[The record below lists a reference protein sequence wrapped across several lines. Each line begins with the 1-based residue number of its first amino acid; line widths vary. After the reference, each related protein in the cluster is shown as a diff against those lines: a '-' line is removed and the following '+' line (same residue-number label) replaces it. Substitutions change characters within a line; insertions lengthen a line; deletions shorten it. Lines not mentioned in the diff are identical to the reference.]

1 MTYTFPKTSGRMAL
15 EDMLLKDL
23 RRPAGLTPLFGI
35 GEREAVVVERV
46 LHERRLAGERLQN
59 ISALLSC
66 IEADYEAYRCG
77 RMSKDRLLA
86 SVWATLQVLHRQTV
100 VGDAEVLG
108 ID

>member
-1 MTYTFPKTSGRMAL
+1 MTYAFPKTAGRVAL

-23 RRPAGLTPLFGI
+23 RHPSGLTPLFGI
-35 GEREAVVVERV
+35 GEREGMVVERV

-66 IEADYEAYRCG
+66 IEADFVAFG
-77 RMSKDRLLA
+77 RGEMTKDRLLA